1 MLTAQ
6 EADAARRVAGR
17 VHRDEFVLAKAK
29 TLTILNAVVGLDRH
43 HRLVRLV
50 TGELRMGLLAYRL
63 QSLHVVGVAMRRQD
77 MADPQ
82 ALEFLDDA
90 WCVVGGVDQERLF
103 ALRIAQYVDVVV
115 VGTDG
120 ERREPV
126 HGLSLSSPMPPL

>member
-6 EADAARRVAGR
+6 EANAARRVAGR

-50 TGELRMGLLAYRL
+50 TGELRVSLRAHRL
-63 QSLHVVGVAMRRQD
+63 QGLDMVRMSMRCED
-77 MADPQ
+77 MADSQ

-90 WCVVGGVDQERLF
+90 RRVVGGVDQERLI

-115 VGTDG
+115 VRADG
-120 ERREPV
+120 ECDQPV
-126 HGLSLSSPMPPL
+126 HRKSVY